1 MPSQRPRA
9 AFYGHHCCAVATA
22 AALVIDP
29 GPPCHV
35 LVTVCGC
42 AWVGASRC
50 RLAQHGGN
58 HGQRRQRLSAVLLY
72 GIIRHGDCTRGR
84 DSAHLMQGI
93 RCPSD
98 APQVVCA
105 NR

>member
-1 MPSQRPRA
+1 MLRRA
-9 AFYGHHCCAVATA
+9 SLTRLRVQFYGHHCCAVATA

-50 RLAQHGGN
+50 RLAQHGAIMGN
-58 HGQRRQRLSAVLLY
+58 VVNDFLLFSCMALFVTGIVLAAATLL
-72 GIIRHGDCTRGR
+72 I
-84 DSAHLMQGI
+84 
-93 RCPSD
+93 
-98 APQVVCA
+98 
-105 NR
+105 

>member
-1 MPSQRPRA
+1 MPR
-9 AFYGHHCCAVATA
+9 GCAPPAQAPGAA

-50 RLAQHGGN
+50 RLAQHGAIMGN
-58 HGQRRQRLSAVLLY
+58 VVNDFLLFSCMALFVTGIVLAAATLLWSTAMVRGPTPGATGQ
-72 GIIRHGDCTRGR
+72 D
-84 DSAHLMQGI
+84 
-93 RCPSD
+93 
-98 APQVVCA
+98 
-105 NR
+105 